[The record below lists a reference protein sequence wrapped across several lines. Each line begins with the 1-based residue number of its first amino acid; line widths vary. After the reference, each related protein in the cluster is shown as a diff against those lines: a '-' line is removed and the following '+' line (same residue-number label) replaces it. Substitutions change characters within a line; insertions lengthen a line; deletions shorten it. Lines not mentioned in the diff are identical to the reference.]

1 MRVYV
6 ATTRVPGLDLVGP
19 LERAQ
24 SDVTVLRR
32 VEDTAELLAV
42 ARSGTVDVLL
52 LAGDLAPL
60 ARALLGELDSLSR
73 PVGLVAVSE
82 VGEDRARARA
92 LGVRTLRADVDP
104 LDLAEALAAAARDA
118 QTGRPHLTTPD
129 EDPAED
135 VEPLPR
141 GLVEEPPA
149 FVLDDGPATSPPPSG
164 DRRTRP
170 GGGRSGE
177 DGPGERAH
185 APEPGPRPEDRRSA
199 DAGTGPAGEPDP
211 HRRQDPGVGP
221 ERAGGVGP
229 ERTRTQR
236 TGPEQTG
243 REGALGGQDGA
254 GPDLGASG
262 GPVTGTEHD
271 SDRVGGATGVAAGP
285 AGSAQE
291 AAAPAPRP
299 GRVTAVWG
307 PTGAP
312 GRTTVAVNLAA
323 ETAAQGARVLL
334 VDADTYGPAVG
345 VLLGLTDESAGLARA
360 ARAADRGRL
369 DRDALAQAAVTVRAA
384 GADLSVLTGVTRPER
399 WPEVRGAAL
408 EEVLRQA
415 RTDFDEVVV
424 DVGFCLEEDE
434 ELSFDVPAPQRN
446 GATLAA
452 LRAADRVIALG
463 TGDAVGLP
471 RLMRGVE
478 ALREAV
484 PDGPEPVVVV
494 NRVRP
499 TASGTAPQ
507 SQISAVWSRFGPGQ
521 PPEVFLPSDTGACDR
536 AVLGGQL
543 LAEAAPK
550 SPLRRA
556 LASLATAPPGTPR
569 DGSRASAAG
578 TRGTGERPSALRRL
592 GATVAATLR
601 PGRRAA
607 VSRGPGAE
615 GAAGADGGAGTTGGL
630 AAERP
635 PGRNHADPGG
645 GRRD

>member
-1 MRVYV
+1 M

-32 VEDTAELLAV
+32 VDDAAELLAV
-42 ARSGTVDVLL
+42 ARSGTVDALL
-52 LAGDLAPL
+52 LAGDLTPL
-60 ARALLGELDSLSR
+60 TRALLAELDDLVR

-82 VGEDRARARA
+82 VGEDRARARR
-92 LGVRTLRADVDP
+92 LGVRTHRADVDP
-104 LDLAEALAAAARDA
+104 LELAGALLAAARDA
-118 QTGRPHLTTPD
+118 QTGRPHQTAAD
-129 EDPAED
+129 EDAAVD

-141 GLVEEPPA
+141 GLIEGPPA
-149 FVLDDGPATSPPPSG
+149 AEPADAPGGPPDDAAPSPVDRRATPDGGPPREPAPEDSEGAPDQDGAEGSGAALAEATGPGPERSVPATASTGPLRGDARCGDTGPSG
-164 DRRTRP
+164 HGTGAEDEAEPTSTETGEAVAPAVTRP
-170 GGGRSGE
+170 GRI
-177 DGPGERAH
+177 
-185 APEPGPRPEDRRSA
+185 
-199 DAGTGPAGEPDP
+199 
-211 HRRQDPGVGP
+211 
-221 ERAGGVGP
+221 
-229 ERTRTQR
+229 
-236 TGPEQTG
+236 
-243 REGALGGQDGA
+243 
-254 GPDLGASG
+254 
-262 GPVTGTEHD
+262 
-271 SDRVGGATGVAAGP
+271 
-285 AGSAQE
+285 
-291 AAAPAPRP
+291 
-299 GRVTAVWG
+299 TAVWG
-307 PTGAP
+307 PAGAP

-334 VDADTYGPAVG
+334 VDADTYAPSAG

-384 GADLSVLTGVTRPER
+384 GADLSVLTGLTRPER

-415 RTDFDEVVV
+415 RRDFDEVVV

-452 LRAADRVIALG
+452 LRTADRVFALG
-463 TGDAVGLP
+463 AGDAVGLP

-494 NRVRP
+494 NRVRSA
-499 TASGTAPQ
+499 ASGTAPQ
-507 SQISAVWSRFGPGQ
+507 SQIAAVWSRFGTGR
-521 PPEVFLPSDTGACDR
+521 PPAVFLPSDPGACDR

-556 LASLATAPPGTPR
+556 VASLAALPDAPEEG
-569 DGSRASAAG
+569 AAG
-578 TRGTGERPSALRRL
+578 RTTDAGAPSAGERPSLLRRL
-592 GATVAATLR
+592 GAAVAATLR
-601 PGRRAA
+601 PGTRPAPART
-607 VSRGPGAE
+607 SSGADE
-615 GAAGADGGAGTTGGL
+615 GAGAAGGEPADRRRGRDHAGP
-630 AAERP
+630 R
-635 PGRNHADPGG
+635 
-645 GRRD
+645 GRRRD